1 MNNQT
6 NIPTENHKPRL
17 KKVKKPIKKIQPQ
30 MQDTALSKQPKD
42 MQKNVATFSND
53 VSSNPFQTKSVV
65 PQQKFDPFNVNV
77 VANSSPSAK
86 PLSNNNDEYIPQFI
100 NDDKDYDNV
109 YSHSTISQ
117 DKKMLILAAVI
128 AFVIGFIFAKI
139 LGGEQ
144 KIVHNGLQEVVLNGE
159 VPQGRARCGKA
170 PTGQGC
176 VLYIMNPQRQ
186 ELSARDFYDLAAQ
199 LTGRQRFVIETGNM
213 RYSNTKIRPGEI
225 AQFNIP
231 PLTQ

>member
-6 NIPTENHKPRL
+6 NIPVENNRPRL

-30 MQDTALSKQPKD
+30 MQDSIAAKQAKIA
-42 MQKNVATFSND
+42 QKNVATFSND
-53 VSSNPFQTKSVV
+53 ANTNPFQQKSVNT
-65 PQQKFDPFNVNV
+65 PQKIDPFNVNIV
-77 VANSSPSAK
+77 TNNSQNNRA
-86 PLSNNNDEYIPQFI
+86 LSNNNDYTPQFI
-100 NDDKDYDNV
+100 NDENDYDNV
-109 YSHSTISQ
+109 YSSSETSQ
-117 DKKMLILAAVI
+117 DKKMLIIATVI
-128 AFVIGFIFAKI
+128 AFVIGFAVARMF
-139 LGGEQ
+139 GGEQ
-144 KIVHNGLQEVVLNGE
+144 KIVHSGLQEVVLNGE

-170 PTGQGC
+170 PAGQGC